1 MQTRM
6 NIESI
11 GKNKRGW
18 PKKKS
23 QKISE
28 EQESSRLPRRS
39 HQKIKEFNSSAEEG
53 CICTKEDGGRQRI
66 AVTGTWGV
74 DVRKEVKED
83 VKRLYSAEK
92 DYDCRG
98 GVVGSNIVPRRAM
111 NLRIKKGKRATR

>member
-6 NIESI
+6 DIESI

-39 HQKIKEFNSSAEEG
+39 HQRSRDLVA
-53 CICTKEDGGRQRI
+53 
-66 AVTGTWGV
+66 
-74 DVRKEVKED
+74 
-83 VKRLYSAEK
+83 
-92 DYDCRG
+92 
-98 GVVGSNIVPRRAM
+98 VPRRAAYVRK
-111 NLRIKKGKRATR
+111 RIVGDSG